1 MTNAVATL
9 NDLNALPVNAVILDA
24 SGTIVAVNETWK
36 EFARQNGL
44 HLPNFGIGS
53 NYLEFCGSDGPYP
66 SLFATDLKDLL
77 ARRRKLLT
85 LIYPCHSPTEKRW
98 FSVIGV
104 PLSSDKQGG
113 VALLHINLTGTLE
126 APVGEHR
133 RRAADRR
140 WEIRAAS
147 NLDAVSGTI
156 EHTVLETLSSQLNT
170 MLADTPRSAVH
181 DDPARRDAEE
191 AVAGGHLSK
200 RQMEVLRLIGQ
211 GKSNK
216 EIAKALFRSPHTI
229 KLHVSAILQHL
240 NLKSRTQAALLASK
254 MDKDGLALG
263 SDAGFWK
270 PSPAQRKLGAPPAR
284 EKASA

>member
-1 MTNAVATL
+1 MKRAIATL
-9 NDLNALPVNAVILDA
+9 DELNALPVNAVILDDA
-24 SGTIVAVNETWK
+24 GTIVAVNETWK

-44 HLPNFGIGS
+44 RLPNFGIGS
-53 NYLEFCGSDGPYP
+53 SYLRFCGPDGPYP

-104 PLSSDKQGG
+104 PLSTDKQGG
-113 VALLHINLTGTLE
+113 VALLHINLTGTLA

-133 RRAADRR
+133 RRATDRL
-140 WEIRAAS
+140 WQLRALS

-170 MLADTPRSAVH
+170 MLADTPRDVARDDSAQH
-181 DDPARRDAEE
+181 EAEE
-191 AVAGGHLSK
+191 AITGHLSK

-229 KLHVSAILQHL
+229 KLHVSAILQNL

-254 MDKDGLALG
+254 IYKDGSAGALG
-263 SDAGFWK
+263 SDAAAWK
-270 PSPAQRKLGAPPAR
+270 PSTAQRKPDQPVR